1 MLQPRL
7 TIPAAGVEP
16 AMKLTR
22 NLGPTMRVLY
32 VVAGV
37 VLVVLSVVGP
47 VRGTLALLVGLL
59 GGISVVEGAIGY

>member
-1 MLQPRL
+1 
-7 TIPAAGVEP
+7 
-16 AMKLTR
+16 MKLTR